1 MESITLI
8 LTALA
13 AGASAGALDTLK
25 DEAKEAVR
33 AAYGKLRGL
42 ISKRFR
48 EASTANGEEI
58 LAEYEADPESYEK
71 GLGKKL
77 AEADAGTDQ
86 ALLAAANALLELLD
100 QQGGKSSKY
109 NVTITGSQG
118 VQVGDHGTQTN
129 TFSSQLPRS
138 GSQDG

>member
-1 MESITLI
+1 MGAGMDSIALI

-25 DEAKEAVR
+25 DEAKEAAK

-42 ISKRFR
+42 VGNRFR
-48 EASTANGEEI
+48 ETGTVNGEAV
-58 LAEYEADPESYEK
+58 LAEYEADPESFEK

-77 AEADAGTDQ
+77 AAAGAGDDEA
-86 ALLAAANALLELLD
+86 LVAAANALLELLN
-100 QQGGKSSKY
+100 QQGGKSGKY
-109 NVTITGSQG
+109 SVTITGSQG

-129 TFSSQLPRS
+129 TFSSRPAS
-138 GSQDG
+138 G